1 VPAPAFEYAIVRV
14 IPRVERGEF
23 VNAGVIL
30 YCSTEAFL
38 ACEFGL
44 DVERLRALDRRVDS
58 TLVQRHLDAF
68 AAVCRG
74 DRDAGPI
81 AALPQRE
88 RYHWLVA
95 PRSSVIQVSP
105 VHGGCGD
112 PAAALARVFATCV
125 G

>member
-1 VPAPAFEYAIVRV
+1 MPAPAFEYAIVRV
-14 IPRVERGEF
+14 VPRVERGEF
-23 VNAGVIL
+23 VNVGVIL
-30 YCSTEAFL
+30 YCATEAFL
-38 ACEFGL
+38 ACELGL
-44 DVERLRALDRRVDS
+44 DVDRLRAVDRRIDP
-58 TLVQRHLDAF
+58 TLVQCHLDAF

-95 PRSSVIQVSP
+95 PRSSVIQVSA

-112 PAAALARVFATCV
+112 PAGAMARVFATCV
-125 G
+125 R